1 MFHVKQRI
9 HGNGGDESPRYPPE
23 TIVERLRS
31 YVALLDKWRRI
42 TNLIS
47 DRSFDEVW
55 TRHIEDSIL
64 IAKSCPTARRWLDIG
79 SGAGF
84 PGVVL
89 AALLAEHQDTQ
100 VHCVESDNRKC
111 AFLRTVADELRI
123 PIKVHNVRAETIT
136 SRQTGPI
143 DALTARAFSTID
155 HILVLGE
162 DFLSKGAVAV
172 LPRGKTSAGEVESLD
187 AKRYAIAVNS
197 GPGGGTIL
205 TIRERVKRP

>member
-1 MFHVKQRI
+1 MRALDTLPQ
-9 HGNGGDESPRYPPE
+9 SS
-23 TIVERLRS
+23 VERLQN

-55 TRHIEDSIL
+55 SRHIEDSIL
-64 IAKSCPTARRWLDIG
+64 VANACPTARRWLDIG

-89 AALLAEHQDTQ
+89 GAILADQQDAK
-100 VHCVESDNRKC
+100 VHCVESDSRKC
-111 AFLRTVADELRI
+111 AFLRTVADELCI
-123 PIKVHNVRAETIT
+123 PIKVHNVRAEAIT
-136 SRQTGPI
+136 LTETGPI

-155 HILVLGE
+155 HILALGE
-162 DFLSKGAVAV
+162 DYLAKGAAAV
-172 LPRGKTSAGEVESLD
+172 LPRGKTYTREVETLD
-187 AKRYAIAVNS
+187 AKRYAIIVNP
-197 GPGGGTIL
+197 GPGGGVIL

>member
-1 MFHVKQRI
+1 MRALDTLPKPSI
-9 HGNGGDESPRYPPE
+9 
-23 TIVERLRS
+23 ERLQS

-55 TRHIEDSIL
+55 SRHIEDGIL
-64 IAKSCPTARRWLDIG
+64 VANACPTARRWLDIG

-89 AALLAEHQDTQ
+89 GTLLADQQDAK
-100 VHCVESDNRKC
+100 VHCVESDGRKC

-123 PIKVHNVRAETIT
+123 PIKVHNARAETIT
-136 SRQTGPI
+136 IRETGDI
-143 DALTARAFSTID
+143 EALTARAFSSID
-155 HILVLGE
+155 HILALGE
-162 DFLSKGAVAV
+162 DYLAKGATAV
-172 LPRGKTSAGEVESLD
+172 LPRGKTSAREVETLD
-187 AKRYAIAVNS
+187 AKRYAIGVNS
-197 GPGGGTIL
+197 GPGGGVIL